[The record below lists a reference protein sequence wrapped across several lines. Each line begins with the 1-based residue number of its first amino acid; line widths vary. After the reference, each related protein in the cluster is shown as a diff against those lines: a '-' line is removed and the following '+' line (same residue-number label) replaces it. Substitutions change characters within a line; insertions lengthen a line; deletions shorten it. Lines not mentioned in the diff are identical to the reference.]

1 MRIGALLAL
10 SAVAT
15 VFACTFGA
23 LLLGAWLL
31 DAARPAPAERR
42 QQWRA
47 LVALPA
53 PEGARDG
60 RRVTEALGRGWLE
73 RV

>member
-1 MRIGALLAL
+1 MRVGVGAVLAL
-10 SAVAT
+10 SVVAT

-23 LLLGAWLL
+23 LLLGVWLL

-42 QQWRA
+42 PQWRA

-53 PEGARDG
+53 PERDAR
-60 RRVTEALGRGWLE
+60 RGWLE
-73 RV
+73 RG